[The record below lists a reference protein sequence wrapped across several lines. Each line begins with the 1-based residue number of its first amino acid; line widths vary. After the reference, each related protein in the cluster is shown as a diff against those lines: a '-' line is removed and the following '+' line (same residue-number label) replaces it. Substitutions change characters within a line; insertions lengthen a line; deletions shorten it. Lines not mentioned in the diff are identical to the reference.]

1 MGLRPWQSGSAMK
14 KLNRFILG
22 LVSSLLF
29 IAGFARAAEH
39 CDPMAPA
46 RGAGQ
51 VHATSVAPDTTY
63 ICALE

>member
-1 MGLRPWQSGSAMK
+1 MK

-39 CDPMAPA
+39 CDPMATT
-46 RGAGQ
+46 RETGQ
-51 VHATSVAPDTTY
+51 VHTSSVAPNSVM
-63 ICALE
+63 ICSLE